1 MAAII
6 PQTVCGPD
14 GIRDTEDDVPF
25 TDVNAALDLLGLNT
39 SLSPQLAQRF
49 TVNDTTTRIES
60 VGTADN
66 AKRRITAIVRNR
78 SGNPALLERFEEI
91 IP

>member
-1 MAAII
+1 MATII
-6 PQTVCGPD
+6 PETVRGPD
-14 GIRDTEDDVPF
+14 GLRDTEDDAPF

-39 SLSPQLAQRF
+39 TMAPQLTSRL

-60 VGTADN
+60 TGYTDA

-78 SGNPALLERFEEI
+78 SGNPALLERTEEI